1 MSGNSFGT
9 IFRITTF
16 GESHGEALGLVID
29 GCPSGFALDI
39 DAIRKEMDRRRPG
52 GTKLG
57 TSRNESDMIH
67 VLSGLYEGRTTGAP
81 IAMVLFNENQNSKD
95 YGKLKDVF
103 RPGHADFTYEKK
115 WGIRDPRGGGR
126 SSGRETSA
134 RVAAG
139 AVAKQILS
147 SRGVRIYA
155 GVRAIGGI
163 VAEGTDFVPPFSPP
177 LFTVS
182 GENDERMLRL
192 IKETKAEGDSLGG
205 IVECRIRGLR
215 AGIGEPCFD
224 KLDALLAHA
233 MLSIGAVKG
242 IEFGLGFRAADVKGS
257 VDNDQMDETGFLSNN
272 AGGILGGISTGEE
285 IVFRIAVKPTP
296 SISREQRT
304 VDRDNRPVEL
314 RIDGRHDPLIVVRI
328 LPVVEAMAALVI
340 LDSMLVDE
348 AERSL
353 R

>member
-29 GCPSGFALDI
+29 GCPSGFALDL
-39 DAIRKEMDRRRPG
+39 DAIQKEMDRRRPG

-57 TSRNESDMIH
+57 TSRNEGDTIH

-103 RPGHADFTYEKK
+103 RPGHADYTYEKK

-147 SRGVRIYA
+147 SRGVRIDA

-163 VAEGTDFVPPFSPP
+163 AAEGTDFVPPFSPP

-182 GENDERMLRL
+182 GENDDRMLRL
-192 IKETKAEGDSLGG
+192 IEETRAEGDSLGG

-304 VDRDNRPVEL
+304 VDRDIRPVEL
-314 RIDGRHDPLIVVRI
+314 RIEGRHDPLIVVRI